1 MRARS
6 SKPRS
11 PVPNP
16 QPPTRKPGSGFVVAI
31 CGATGIV
38 GQEFVK
44 LLEERKFPLRELRL
58 LASERSAGKK
68 TMSFMGESVP
78 VQETTRAA
86 FKGAEIALFSAG
98 ASVSREVAP
107 LAVAQGAVVVD
118 NSSAWRME
126 PDVPLV
132 VPEVNAED
140 IQRHDG
146 IIANPN
152 CSTIQMVVAL
162 NPLHRYNPLRR
173 VIVDT
178 YQSVSGAGGAGVD
191 ELNEQ
196 TAELLAGRPATVR
209 VQPHQIAF
217 NVLPHIDVLT
227 DGGYYKEEWKMI
239 HETRKIMHL
248 PELPISAT
256 CVRVPVA
263 VGHSEAVHAEFERPM
278 SPAEARALLAE
289 APGVCVID
297 NPSEAVYPQPID
309 AAGRDEVFVGR
320 IRLDASHPNS
330 LAMWIV
336 SDNLRKG
343 AALNAVQIAERVIS
357 GH

>member
-1 MRARS
+1 MPVRS
-6 SKPRS
+6 G
-11 PVPNP
+11 V
-16 QPPTRKPGSGFVVAI
+16 VVAI

-38 GQEFVK
+38 GQELIK
-44 LLEERKFPLRELRL
+44 LLAERDFPVRELRL
-58 LASERSAGKK
+58 LASERSAGTTKIN
-68 TMSFMGESVP
+68 FMGERLP
-78 VQETTRAA
+78 VQGTAREA
-86 FKGAEIALFSAG
+86 FMGVEVALFSAG

-107 LAVAQGAVVVD
+107 VALAEGAVVVD

-132 VPEVNAED
+132 VPEVNPRD
-140 IQRHDG
+140 IDQHQG

-162 NPLHRYNPLRR
+162 NPLNDINPLTR

-178 YQSVSGAGGAGVD
+178 YQSVSGAGGAALD
-191 ELNEQ
+191 ELYEQ
-196 TAELLAGRPATVR
+196 TADLLAGHTADVK
-209 VQPHQIAF
+209 VQPRQIAF

-227 DGGYYKEEWKMI
+227 EDGYYREEWKMI

-248 PELPISAT
+248 PNLPISAT

-263 VGHSEAVHAEFERPM
+263 VGHSEAVHVEFERPM
-278 SPAEARALLAE
+278 SPVEARAVLAE
-289 APGVCVID
+289 APGVLVVD
-297 NPSEAVYPQPID
+297 NPAEASYPQPIQ

-320 IRLDASHPNS
+320 IRPDASHPNG
-330 LAMWIV
+330 LAMWVV

-343 AALNAVQIAERVIS
+343 AALNTIQIAEKVIS
-357 GH
+357 SH